1 MTQQKDL
8 KRLVRDRQRRTGE
21 SYMTALR
28 HVRGQAPTPGEPI
41 LVEELVDLSE
51 AAALIGLTC
60 GVLIQSALAAR
71 IDTGAALLQLRG
83 VLRATRHDPAF
94 AVMRMSLLDGE
105 RPPDDDPRWPFDPAF
120 TARVRAGVG
129 GISRGGSHL
138 AFTVAGR
145 ERPEMAVFRLWR
157 VPRTYSTRPP
167 ILIIT
172 TPEGL
177 LDGLPT
183 GLAVALR

>member
-28 HVRGQAPTPGEPI
+28 HVRGEAAPAGEPI

-83 VLRATRHDPAF
+83 VLRATRN
-94 AVMRMSLLDGE
+94 
-105 RPPDDDPRWPFDPAF
+105 DPAF
-120 TARVRAGVG
+120 TA
-129 GISRGGSHL
+129 
-138 AFTVAGR
+138 
-145 ERPEMAVFRLWR
+145 MRLS
-157 VPRTYSTRPP
+157 V
-167 ILIIT
+167 
-172 TPEGL
+172 
-177 LDGLPT
+177 LDGLSP
-183 GLAVALR
+183 LVEAYR